1 MRYTDY
7 LNLVKPHNSEFS
19 DYVNKRMHEAE
30 VGYDFDQSFGM
41 KDETKY
47 KFGHLF
53 RDMIV
58 SENELELQRKY
69 KITKICINSVYRSID
84 VDMKGFCT
92 LNDYF
97 GYFESNYS
105 EDLPVST

>member
-41 KDETKY
+41 KDET
-47 KFGHLF
+47 
-53 RDMIV
+53 I
-58 SENELELQRKY
+58 E
-69 KITKICINSVYRSID
+69 IWASV
-84 VDMKGFCT
+84 
-92 LNDYF
+92 
-97 GYFESNYS
+97 
-105 EDLPVST
+105 P